1 MTAAKPSFM
10 LALSQRNQRR
20 RAMELHEKDVI
31 SAILGRRSCRAFD
44 GAPVSE
50 EEIQTLLACGCAA
63 PSAKNLESCH
73 FVTVEDKPTL
83 TALQEAYGPGIAVA
97 DASLAVAVCVDVP
110 DYESRSGFRDGTWM
124 EDGAAAMQNL
134 LLAARAL
141 GLEGVWLQVANRS
154 PREERITPILR
165 LPDGVR
171 VLAVAVLGRCAAGKA
186 RTGADESRVHRGPGS
201 WIKG

>member
-1 MTAAKPSFM
+1 
-10 LALSQRNQRR
+10 
-20 RAMELHEKDVI
+20 MELHEKDVI